1 MNMNDN
7 ADFLR
12 LLKVRFAELSSGGSP
27 KEFGIPKES
36 LKEYRLARKKHGDQ
50 YVFDNEP
57 QQKYRLYGEENK
69 TVEQVDTGVDPDNED
84 VVEDM
89 DAKNFKFEN
98 RSNTLARRKAA

>member
-1 MNMNDN
+1 MNMVSN

-12 LLKVRFAELSSGGSP
+12 LLKVGFAELSSGGSP
-27 KEFGIPKES
+27 KEFGIPQES

-69 TVEQVDTGVDPDNED
+69 TVEQVDTESTVVDPDNED
-84 VVEDM
+84 AVEDM

-98 RSNTLARRKAA
+98 